1 MSKDTLQRFLLND
14 LNWRGEWL
22 HLSHSL
28 KTILS
33 QHNYPAPVQKYLSEV
48 ILCNLLLTATL
59 KFSGDLTVQFTR
71 PGALRLLVS
80 RCNDQLEFKS
90 LARFD
95 SEASDEALAQG
106 MSEGTLVVSIQPK
119 DQEMHQSIIPI
130 QHNNIAETFED
141 YFDRSEQI
149 LTYLFLKIDGENAY
163 GLLLQRLPQSLNPLP
178 LERENIEKWFDET
191 SFNDINL
198 FDFLIKVFPEES
210 IQLFD
215 PKTASFVCGC
225 NQSKIEEAVSFL
237 SEDEIKAMLKE
248 HGKITVAC
256 EFCNKEHHYVEH

>member
-22 HLSHSL
+22 HLNHSL

-80 RCNDQLEFKS
+80 RCNNQLEFKS

-95 SEASDEALAQG
+95 SEASDETLAQG

-119 DQEMHQSIIPI
+119 EQEMHQSIIPI

-141 YFDRSEQI
+141 YFVRSEQI

-178 LERENIEKWFDET
+178 IERKNIEQWFDET
-191 SFNDINL
+191 SFNEVNL
-198 FDFLIKVFPEES
+198 LDFLLQIFPKETIQVFES
-210 IQLFD
+210 KPTTFM
-215 PKTASFVCGC
+215 CGC
-225 NQSKIEEAVSFL
+225 NQSKIETAVSFL
-237 SEDEIKAMLKE
+237 SQDEIKAMLEKD
-248 HGKITVAC
+248 GKIAVTC
-256 EFCNKEHHYVEH
+256 EFCNKEYHYVEH